1 MNPFKS
7 KILFIVFIISFLSF
21 SVVAAENINL
31 EDLKSD
37 DTYVYSYFNAIL
49 DDYDTT
55 INDMVQNNISYINE
69 SKLLFEKTAYLN
81 SEISTY
87 EKYGMNTPAKTV
99 ITPFYNFSENLED
112 LSRLYQEFNK
122 NIELNTSSSKYFA
135 KIIGADIVEKI
146 NLMKS
151 NLHDINDL
159 SELKKDEK
167 TLTFD
172 TSNVKTSLNYLEL
185 KFTKH
190 IENIGNVTPS
200 SNLTVLISPENPLIY
215 ENTTIYG
222 TGLTGNGK
230 IVITGPENITE
241 NIYLKNNHYSTD
253 YSFNTSGIYTL
264 KLTQYGRESE
274 SIKVNIS
281 KIPTKIISENYFEFL
296 VLKEN
301 NILGKVIDFYGNP
314 ITSGE
319 IFFENKT
326 LNLKNGTFTIYIYSD
341 YEKMNNCTLKFVET
355 EKYLSSE
362 KNIEINFSKP
372 ILNIQIY
379 SEIGKIDKNEPLT
392 ITGTFEKGQDL
403 NLKLW
408 VGNNSIEIF
417 NSNGTFKKEI
427 LFEKP
432 GNYEVFVTFDGN
444 DYHGFSKSNV
454 LMINVTDKDNDINL
468 LAASIYKAVEVNWKI
483 LILIIAILAFG
494 IKFSD
499 IFNIFT
505 IFKNKTH
512 EPAVKPEFN
521 NSLPESSEKSAVIEK
536 AVVLEYQELYN
547 KIMKKYNINVEF
559 TPNELL
565 KYLKKINPKIY
576 YDLKIITKIHEKA
589 VYSKEK
595 LDNNTIKQFHDLT
608 KRVLENL

>member
-7 KILFIVFIISFLSF
+7 KILFIVFIMSFLSF
-21 SVVAAENINL
+21 SVVTAESINL

-37 DTYVYSYFNAIL
+37 DTYVYSYFKTFL

-55 INDMVQNNISYINE
+55 INNMIQNNISYINE

-81 SEISTY
+81 SEISVY
-87 EKYGMNTPAKTV
+87 EEYGMNTPAKTV

-112 LSRLYQEFNK
+112 LSGLCQEFNK
-122 NIELNTSSSKYFA
+122 NIELNTSSSKYFS
-135 KIIGADIVEKI
+135 KIIGANIVEKI

-151 NLHDINDL
+151 NLHDINNI

-172 TSNVKTSLNYLEL
+172 TSNIEKSLDYLEL

-241 NIYLKNNHYSTD
+241 NIVLKNNHYSTD
-253 YSFNTSGIYTL
+253 YSFNKCGIYTL
-264 KLTQYGRESE
+264 KLTQYGKESK

-326 LNLKNGTFTIYIYSD
+326 LNLKNGTFTIYTYSD

-379 SEIGKIDKNEPLT
+379 SEIGKINKNEPLT

-403 NLKLW
+403 NLDLW
-408 VGNNSIEIF
+408 VGNNSIENF

-427 LFEKP
+427 LFKRP

-444 DYHGFSKSNV
+444 DYYDLSKSNV
-454 LMINVTDKDNDINL
+454 LMINVTDKDNDLNL

-499 IFNIFT
+499 ILN
-505 IFKNKTH
+505 IFKNKTR
-512 EPAVKPEFN
+512 ETASKPEFN
-521 NSLPESSEKSAVIEK
+521 NSLPERSEKSTVVEK
-536 AVVLEYQELYN
+536 TVVLEYQELYN

-589 VYSKEK
+589 VYGKEK
-595 LDNNTIKQFHDLT
+595 LDNNTLKQFHDLI